1 MQSLV
6 LGSVELESE
15 PLCQELPRG
24 FLHSLRTLFDILD
37 DGRRGS
43 VHILEIE
50 SRWSQGAPGRALP
63 PGVLQCL
70 RRVAPASGYLT
81 FDRFVQGLQSSL
93 VSPGNSRYPGP
104 KGQQQDSSNA
114 VWKRTKNGPRRS
126 SENPAS
132 SRTLKVSSQTCP
144 VTERHHPM
152 PDKYRAHG
160 VRPKSPLRVRSAN
173 VPNNWTEPDHVSLE
187 PDQCRTTPADREP
200 TGEQRRT
207 NRGPQNNAI
216 ECLGLDGQRHLEAEG
231 RHMPRSQSEA
241 SCGQIASGLQ
251 HRRERGELRRHT
263 ITNGIDY
270 DRLKR
275 MKELEQ
281 EKDALLQGLEVIDC
295 ARGWYFQQI
304 RAIQEEQKDVSK
316 SPSGSAN
323 AAEGHSVR
331 MGHLLTKLQ
340 AVRHCLAD
348 LTSCS
353 AKMLSQSSN
362 AVNGCEFPVP
372 CNIPIPGNNL
382 QMVTMLKEQNR
393 LLTQEV
399 SAKSD
404 RITQLEQE
412 KVALIKQLFTAR
424 SQSHHEN
431 SQLDSTFI

>member
-1 MQSLV
+1 MQSIV
-6 LGSVELESE
+6 PGSVETGPS
-15 PLCQELPRG
+15 CQELPRG

-50 SRWSQGAPGRALP
+50 SRWSQGSPGRALP

-93 VSPGNSRYPGP
+93 LSPGNR
-104 KGQQQDSSNA
+104 QAQESSNS
-114 VWKRTKNGPRRS
+114 VWKRSKNGSRRS

-132 SRTLKVSSQTCP
+132 LRTLKVSSQICP
-144 VTERHHPM
+144 VTERHHLTS
-152 PDKYRAHG
+152 DKFRAPG
-160 VRPKSPLRVRSAN
+160 VQPKSPLRARSAN
-173 VPNNWTEPDHVSLE
+173 IPNNRTEPDHVSLD
-187 PDQCRTTPADREP
+187 PGQCKTTLAEREP
-200 TGEQRRT
+200 MMEQKGT
-207 NRGPQNNAI
+207 NTGPQTAI
-216 ECLGLDGQRHLEAEG
+216 ECLGLEGQKRLEAEG
-231 RHMPRSQSEA
+231 RHIARCQSEA
-241 SCGQIASGLQ
+241 SCGRMASGLE
-251 HRRERGELRRHT
+251 HRQERGELRRHT

-270 DRLKR
+270 DRLKW

-281 EKDALLQGLEVIDC
+281 EKDALLQGLE
-295 ARGWYFQQI
+295 
-304 RAIQEEQKDVSK
+304 
-316 SPSGSAN
+316 AN

-331 MGHLLTKLQ
+331 MDLLLSKLQ
-340 AVRHCLAD
+340 AVRHCLVD

-353 AKMLSQSSN
+353 AKMMSRSCN
-362 AVNGCEFPVP
+362 MVNGCEFPAP
-372 CNIPIPGNNL
+372 CNIPISGNNL

-399 SAKSD
+399 SEKSD

-424 SQSHHEN
+424 SHSHHDS

>member
-1 MQSLV
+1 MQSIV
-6 LGSVELESE
+6 PGSVETGPS
-15 PLCQELPRG
+15 CQELPRG

-50 SRWSQGAPGRALP
+50 SRWSQGSPGRALP

-93 VSPGNSRYPGP
+93 LSPGNR
-104 KGQQQDSSNA
+104 QAQESSNS
-114 VWKRTKNGPRRS
+114 VWKRSKNGSRRS

-132 SRTLKVSSQTCP
+132 LRTLKVSSQICP
-144 VTERHHPM
+144 VTERHHLTS
-152 PDKYRAHG
+152 DKFRAPG
-160 VRPKSPLRVRSAN
+160 VQPKSPLRARSAN
-173 VPNNWTEPDHVSLE
+173 IPNNRTEPDHVSLD
-187 PDQCRTTPADREP
+187 PGQCKTTLAEREP
-200 TGEQRRT
+200 MMEQKGT
-207 NRGPQNNAI
+207 NTGPQTAI
-216 ECLGLDGQRHLEAEG
+216 ECLGLEGQKRLEAEG
-231 RHMPRSQSEA
+231 RHIARCQSEA
-241 SCGQIASGLQ
+241 SCGRMASGLE
-251 HRRERGELRRHT
+251 HRQERGELRRHT

-270 DRLKR
+270 DRLKW

-295 ARGWYFQQI
+295 ARGWYIQQI
-304 RAIQEEQKDVSK
+304 WAIQERQKNLSK

-331 MGHLLTKLQ
+331 MDLLLSKLQ
-340 AVRHCLAD
+340 AVRHCLVD

-353 AKMLSQSSN
+353 AKMMSRSCN
-362 AVNGCEFPVP
+362 MVNGCEFPAP
-372 CNIPIPGNNL
+372 CNIPISGNNL

-399 SAKSD
+399 SEKSD

-424 SQSHHEN
+424 SHSHHDS

>member
-1 MQSLV
+1 MQSIV
-6 LGSVELESE
+6 PGSVETGPS
-15 PLCQELPRG
+15 CQELPRG

-50 SRWSQGAPGRALP
+50 SRWSQGSPGRALP

-93 VSPGNSRYPGP
+93 LSPGNR
-104 KGQQQDSSNA
+104 QAQESSNS
-114 VWKRTKNGPRRS
+114 VWKRSKNGSRRS

-132 SRTLKVSSQTCP
+132 LRTLKVSSQICP
-144 VTERHHPM
+144 VTERHHLTS
-152 PDKYRAHG
+152 DKFRAPG
-160 VRPKSPLRVRSAN
+160 VQPKSPLRARSAN
-173 VPNNWTEPDHVSLE
+173 IPNNRTEPDHVSLD
-187 PDQCRTTPADREP
+187 PGQCKTTLAEREP
-200 TGEQRRT
+200 MMEQKGT
-207 NRGPQNNAI
+207 NTGPQTAI
-216 ECLGLDGQRHLEAEG
+216 ECLGLEGQKRLEAEG
-231 RHMPRSQSEA
+231 RHIARCQSEA
-241 SCGQIASGLQ
+241 SCGRMASGLE
-251 HRRERGELRRHT
+251 HRQERGELRRHT

-270 DRLKR
+270 DR
-275 MKELEQ
+275 
-281 EKDALLQGLEVIDC
+281 
-295 ARGWYFQQI
+295 
-304 RAIQEEQKDVSK
+304 
-316 SPSGSAN
+316 AN

-331 MGHLLTKLQ
+331 MDLLLSKLQ
-340 AVRHCLAD
+340 AVRHCLVD

-353 AKMLSQSSN
+353 AKMMSRSCN
-362 AVNGCEFPVP
+362 MVNGCEFPAP
-372 CNIPIPGNNL
+372 CNIPISGNNL

-399 SAKSD
+399 SEKSD

-424 SQSHHEN
+424 SHSHHDS